1 VSVRVLFAPNS
12 SPVQRLRLAENTLA
26 TITFRNGHTVD
37 CEAIIQD
44 IMNGNERGEE
54 QLHLAL
60 VKGLRYFA
68 VRQVGIDDADEC
80 VNDTFLALVRKI
92 RAGAVE
98 KPEALLSY
106 ARTILH
112 RTICAR
118 YTQKKKWQSDVDF
131 DTLVSTKQDSGMNPE
146 QLVQANERVE
156 VMRQALKQLRPKEQ
170 EVLYRFYL
178 DSQTPEVICREMKL
192 NETQFRLLK
201 SRSKQ
206 KLEEYTSKYLN
217 NNRGKLKL
225 QAFAAAC

>member
-1 VSVRVLFAPNS
+1 MSVGVLFAPNS

-106 ARTILH
+106 ARH
-112 RTICAR
+112 DSSPNHMRPV
-118 YTQKKKWQSDVDF
+118 YT
-131 DTLVSTKQDSGMNPE
+131 
-146 QLVQANERVE
+146 
-156 VMRQALKQLRPKEQ
+156 KEK
-170 EVLYRFYL
+170 VA
-178 DSQTPEVICREMKL
+178 V
-192 NETQFRLLK
+192 
-201 SRSKQ
+201 
-206 KLEEYTSKYLN
+206 
-217 NNRGKLKL
+217 
-225 QAFAAAC
+225 